1 MPKKQSPAHQNINY
15 FFIFVGT
22 MRGQGIIGEVVVV
35 VVVLVDVN
43 VATFS
48 DILNFGEGLN

>member
-1 MPKKQSPAHQNINY
+1 
-15 FFIFVGT
+15 

-35 VVVLVDVN
+35 VVVLVDVTK